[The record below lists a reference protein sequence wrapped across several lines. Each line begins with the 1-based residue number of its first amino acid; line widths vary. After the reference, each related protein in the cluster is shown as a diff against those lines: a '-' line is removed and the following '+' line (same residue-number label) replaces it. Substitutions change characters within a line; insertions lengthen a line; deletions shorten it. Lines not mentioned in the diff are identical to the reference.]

1 MTSVFDSLVIE
12 ASRLYLNEQ
21 DAAAVQQQTAAPAP
35 QQGQAAQPDPA
46 MPGGADT
53 GGADT
58 GGADTAGATQ
68 DPGFDVYK
76 DITSQ
81 LLRTI
86 STFASAIQSN
96 DQEQMTAVQRT
107 IPEDFSQQVQQ
118 AISQIATAPPATTAQ
133 VISMLLSSVNSTS
146 GA

>member
-46 MPGGADT
+46 MP

>member
-12 ASRLYLNEQ
+12 ASKLYLNEQ
-21 DAAAVQQQTAAPAP
+21 DAAAVQQQTAAPTP
-35 QQGQAAQPDPA
+35 QGQQAQPDPA
-46 MPGGADT
+46 MPGN
-53 GGADT
+53 
-58 GGADTAGATQ
+58 ADTAGAKQ

-76 DITSQ
+76 DVTSQ

-86 STFASAIQSN
+86 ATFASAIQSN

-107 IPEDFSQQVQQ
+107 IPEDFPQQVQQ
-118 AISQIATAPPATTAQ
+118 AISQIATAPPATAAQ
-133 VISMLLSSVNSTS
+133 VISMLLSSVNSTG